1 MEPKK
6 STSSD
11 STSSLRTSRLPI
23 ITLQMETVLRFLEST
38 TCLTGPQV
46 STRSFLDTK
55 VKSSSIQVD
64 LITDTTESMDIMDIM
79 HITDIT
85 DITVNMAKESLFPIF
100 QKPSTGESKV
110 PLPQLKTKV
119 AVVHAGLSPP
129 LAPWKVLTSLRT
141 RALSP
146 FLNSNSLTAQKKTK
160 MPDAKVDSWTM
171 LSLMLRL
178 MELRPRLNI
187 HIREEMAGVPS

>member
-1 MEPKK
+1 M
-6 STSSD
+6 
-11 STSSLRTSRLPI
+11 
-23 ITLQMETVLRFLEST
+23 
-38 TCLTGPQV
+38 
-46 STRSFLDTK
+46 
-55 VKSSSIQVD
+55 
-64 LITDTTESMDIMDIM
+64 DTTDIMDIM
-79 HITDIT
+79 DIT
-85 DITVNMAKESLFPIF
+85 DITVIMAKESLFPIF

-146 FLNSNSLTAQKKTK
+146 FPNSNLLTAQKKTK

-178 MELRPRLNI
+178 MELRLRLNI
-187 HIREEMAGVPS
+187 HTREEMASVPS

>member
-23 ITLQMETVLRFLEST
+23 ITLQMETVLRFSEST

-46 STRSFLDTK
+46 STRSFLDTR

-79 HITDIT
+79 DITDIT
-85 DITVNMAKESLFPIF
+85 DITVNMAKENLFPIF

-119 AVVHAGLSPP
+119 AVVHAGLFLP

-146 FLNSNSLTAQKKTK
+146 FPNNNSLTAQKKTK
-160 MPDAKVDSWTM
+160 MLVAKVDSWTM

-187 HIREEMAGVPS
+187 HTKEEMESVPS

>member
-11 STSSLRTSRLPI
+11 STSSLRTSRLLI

-79 HITDIT
+79 DIT

-100 QKPSTGESKV
+100 QKQSTGESKV

-119 AVVHAGLSPP
+119 AVVHAGLFLP

-171 LSLMLRL
+171 LSLMLSL

>member
-1 MEPKK
+1 
-6 STSSD
+6 
-11 STSSLRTSRLPI
+11 
-23 ITLQMETVLRFLEST
+23 METVLRFSEST

-46 STRSFLDTK
+46 STRSFLDTR

-79 HITDIT
+79 DIT

-119 AVVHAGLSPP
+119 AVVHAGLFLP

-146 FLNSNSLTAQKKTK
+146 FPNNNSLTAQKKTK
-160 MPDAKVDSWTM
+160 MLVAKVDSWTM

-187 HIREEMAGVPS
+187 HTKEEMESVPS

>member
-11 STSSLRTSRLPI
+11 STSSLRTSRLLI

-46 STRSFLDTK
+46 STRSFLDTR

-79 HITDIT
+79 DITDIT

-100 QKPSTGESKV
+100 QKPSTGESKE

-119 AVVHAGLSPP
+119 AVVHAGLFLP
-129 LAPWKVLTSLRT
+129 LAPWKVLTLLRT

-146 FLNSNSLTAQKKTK
+146 FPNNNTLTAQKKTK
-160 MPDAKVDSWTM
+160 MLVARVDSWTM

-178 MELRPRLNI
+178 MESRPRLNI
-187 HIREEMAGVPS
+187 HTKEEMESVPS